1 MRIINLIEESRLG
14 GPQIRM
20 VRVANQLKKLG
31 CETIIYMPS
40 SNSLD
45 FSLLCEKNDIPFKK
59 FDISPIEKSIKS
71 IIKYFLLFI
80 WDVTNFYK
88 EMKNENTDI
97 VHISGGSWQIRG
109 LMASFLLS
117 KKTIW
122 HLNDTHMPWLILKLF
137 KLLSLPTHG
146 LIYASH
152 KTKTIYRSTNQKLNT
167 IIPSCVDTSY
177 FNKNRKKPL
186 INLKKKFQNRR
197 VLISVAN
204 ISPVKNFELLILSI
218 SQLVKKI
225 PNISLLIIGECFQSQ
240 LNYKKKLLKLV
251 SSLKLN
257 ENIFFIGQK
266 NNIYDYLNIS
276 ELYVCSS
283 NYESSPISIWEAMSM
298 NLPII
303 STKVGD
309 LTRVIINGQNG
320 YIIEKHNHIFFSKK
334 IHQLLIDKKKLLQI
348 GKANRS
354 KAVKL

>member
-122 HLNDTHMPWLILKLF
+122 HLNDIIC
-137 KLLSLPTHG
+137 HG
-146 LIYASH
+146 
-152 KTKTIYRSTNQKLNT
+152 
-167 IIPSCVDTSY
+167 
-177 FNKNRKKPL
+177 
-186 INLKKKFQNRR
+186 
-197 VLISVAN
+197 
-204 ISPVKNFELLILSI
+204 
-218 SQLVKKI
+218 
-225 PNISLLIIGECFQSQ
+225 
-240 LNYKKKLLKLV
+240 
-251 SSLKLN
+251 
-257 ENIFFIGQK
+257 
-266 NNIYDYLNIS
+266 
-276 ELYVCSS
+276 
-283 NYESSPISIWEAMSM
+283 
-298 NLPII
+298 
-303 STKVGD
+303 
-309 LTRVIINGQNG
+309 
-320 YIIEKHNHIFFSKK
+320 
-334 IHQLLIDKKKLLQI
+334 
-348 GKANRS
+348 
-354 KAVKL
+354 